1 MTLVT
6 FIFLGANKLLHSQIF
21 LLDNL
26 ALGTSNKQHS
36 ELLRV
41 KLFDQDSMR
50 RMKTMATDVG
60 KPVTSYSGTSVSAG
74 HISW

>member
-6 FIFLGANKLLHSQIF
+6 FIFLGANKQLHSQIF
-21 LLDNL
+21 PLDNL
-26 ALGTSNKQHS
+26 ALGLFNK
-36 ELLRV
+36 
-41 KLFDQDSMR
+41 KMR
-50 RMKTMATDVG
+50 RMPTMATDVG